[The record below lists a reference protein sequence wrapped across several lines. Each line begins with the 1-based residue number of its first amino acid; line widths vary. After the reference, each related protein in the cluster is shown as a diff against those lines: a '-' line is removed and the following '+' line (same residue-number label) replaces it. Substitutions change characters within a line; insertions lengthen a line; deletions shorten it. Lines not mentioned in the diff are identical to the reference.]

1 MAHHYYEKE
10 RASNLLAYRVFLEEF
25 DISSFGD
32 CLVAADVI
40 EAGDGNLVLKAG
52 RDFALGELVRIDLLP
67 QRRTRIRNDGG
78 FVVVGCV
85 TKSDRISA
93 GEVYRIEVT
102 LLKLASEQYNT
113 MLARL
118 EAV

>member
-10 RASNLLAYRVFLEEF
+10 RASGLLAYRVFLEEF

-67 QRRTRIRNDGG
+67 QRRTRNNGG